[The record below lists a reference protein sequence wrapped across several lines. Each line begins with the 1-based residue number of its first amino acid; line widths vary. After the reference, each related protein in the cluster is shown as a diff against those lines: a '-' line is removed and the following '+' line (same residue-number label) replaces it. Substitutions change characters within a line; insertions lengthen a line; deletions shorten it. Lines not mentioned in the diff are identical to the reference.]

1 MVCRDRRMGSR
12 VDFNNGIVRYVV
24 IAVWDHVSIPLKEVV
39 RYQLCLAVY
48 VVSLIARVS
57 SSG

>member
-39 RYQLCLAVY
+39 RYQFY
-48 VVSLIARVS
+48 VWQRMS
-57 SSG
+57 